1 MTQLAPRNT
10 WGHSV
15 AVPDPR
21 TRTFPAP
28 SRPTVSRVT
37 TPEEG
42 AVQVFRPLF
51 GNDYI
56 LGCDPRRTQVVSADH
71 QSIAGAYAPND
82 QIFLP
87 VFGSKG
93 EVHATDY
100 FAIDDIYVLKDSL
113 LTP

>member
-1 MTQLAPRNT
+1 MART
-10 WGHSV
+10 
-15 AVPDPR
+15 PDPGVHLY
-21 TRTFPAP
+21 AGCEI
-28 SRPTVSRVT
+28 SVDII
-37 TPEEG
+37 
-42 AVQVFRPLF
+42 

-56 LGCDPRRTQVVSADH
+56 LGCVPRRTQVVSADH

-100 FAIDDIYVLKDSL
+100 FAIDNIYVLKHSL